1 MMFPEHTAEGYTAA
15 AQMGAGIVECDVTYM
30 DATAA

>member
-1 MMFPEHTAEGYTAA
+1 MMFPEHSVEVYTAA
-15 AQMGAGIVECDVTYM
+15 AQMGAGIVACDVTYM